1 MIKLNN
7 WPTEA
12 VKKLTDGKKTVK
24 GGKAQA
30 MVGAVYDALKDF
42 CLQDAEF
49 AQAVVQGGSFA
60 DCMAAVAKGVGQSIS
75 DIDAFGKAVAF
86 YFPGAKIRVQM
97 SIDLIGDPARPE
109 PDQLHDDPEPMSA
122 GIVLSLLDF

>member
-1 MIKLNN
+1 MIQLNN

-12 VKKLTDGKKTVK
+12 MKKLTDGKKNVK
-24 GGKAQA
+24 GQKAAA
-30 MVGAVYDALKDF
+30 MAGAVFDALKNF
-42 CLQDAEF
+42 CTQDSEF

-60 DCMAAVAKGVGQSIS
+60 DCMNAVAKGVGQSIS
-75 DIDAFGKAVAF
+75 DIEAYSKAVAF

-97 SIDLIGDPARPE
+97 SIDLIGDAAPTEPE
-109 PDQLHDDPEPMSA
+109 QITEEPKTA

>member
-1 MIKLNN
+1 MIPMNN

-12 VKKLTDGKKTVK
+12 VNKLAEGRKNVK
-24 GGKAQA
+24 GQKAAA
-30 MVGAVYDALKDF
+30 MAGAVYEALKDF

-49 AQAVVQGGSFA
+49 AQAVVQGGSFP
-60 DCMAAVAKGVGQSIS
+60 DCMNAVAKSVGQSIS
-75 DIDAFGKAVAF
+75 DIEAYSKAVAF

-97 SIDLIGDPARPE
+97 SIDLIGDETHEEPE
-109 PDQLHDDPEPMSA
+109 LINEEAQSA